1 MKRISLLT
9 IGSLLFLL
17 LATPQQSVADEEI
30 LIEESIVCPTEPVGL
45 VQTKSLNSGI
55 AFDCIQQAWEV
66 YEVKSRVNSSYS
78 IYNAVVQ
85 QFQNR
90 TRSDRDITYS
100 LELNC
105 KAKRLRANL
114 YVESSEMIEGY
125 GVSYRIKTDQFKMG
139 LVSVKFDN
147 ANFKKFKYLEPKDEP
162 VFIQDSKIFTS
173 ALLKTKGKFVI
184 KLSTVE
190 LGNTAIDFPIL
201 DISKYKTKFK
211 SLGCPLS

>member
-1 MKRISLLT
+1 M
-9 IGSLLFLL
+9 
-17 LATPQQSVADEEI
+17 
-30 LIEESIVCPTEPVGL
+30 
-45 VQTKSLNSGI
+45 QTKSLNSGI

-85 QFQNR
+85 QFQDR
-90 TRSDRDITYS
+90 IRSDRDITYS
-100 LELNC
+100 LELIC
-105 KAKRLRANL
+105 KAKKLRANL
-114 YVESSEMIEGY
+114 YVDSSEIIEGY
-125 GVSYRIKTDQFKMG
+125 GVAYRIKTDQFKAG
-139 LVSVKFDN
+139 SVSVKFDN
-147 ANFKKFKYLEPKDEP
+147 ASFKKFKYIEPKDEP

-173 ALLKTKGKFVI
+173 ALLKTKGRFVM

-190 LGNTAIDFPIL
+190 LGNTSIDFPIL